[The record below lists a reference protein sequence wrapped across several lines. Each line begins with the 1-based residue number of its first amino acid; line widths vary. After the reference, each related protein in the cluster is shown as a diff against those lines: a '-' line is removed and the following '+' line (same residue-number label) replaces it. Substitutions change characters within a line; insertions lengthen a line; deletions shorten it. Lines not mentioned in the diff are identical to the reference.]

1 MGKELKKLDLGQIV
15 SILANLGVI
24 AGIVFLAIEIRQ
36 NNELLRSEA
45 RESQVESRAGS
56 LERWAADGELMQLR
70 LRASD
75 GEQLTTAEEWRVA
88 FDFSSIMTRL
98 EHDYE
103 LYQRGRIEYVPVQG
117 WASIFDRWPY
127 MRSLW
132 LGRRGNYSPEFV
144 DFMEES
150 VVNER

>member
-1 MGKELKKLDLGQIV
+1 MKTLDLGQII
-15 SILANLGVI
+15 SIFANLGVI
-24 AGIVFLAIEIRQ
+24 AGIIFLAIEIRQ
-36 NNELLRSEA
+36 NNELLRAAA

-56 LERWAADGELMQLR
+56 LERWAENHELMELR
-70 LRASD
+70 LRANN
-75 GEQLTTAEEWRVA
+75 GEQLTTAEGWRVA

-117 WASIFDRWPY
+117 WASIFERWPY

-132 LGRRGNYSPEFV
+132 RDRRGNYSPTFV
-144 DFMEES
+144 EFMEEN

>member
-1 MGKELKKLDLGQIV
+1 MKKLDLGQII

-36 NNELLRSEA
+36 NNELLRVEA

-70 LRASD
+70 LKASNR
-75 GEQLTTAEEWRVA
+75 EQLTTAEEWRVA

-103 LYQRGRIEYVPVQG
+103 LYQTGRIEYVPVQA
-117 WASIFDRWPY
+117 WAGIFDRWPY
-127 MRSLW
+127 MRLLW
-132 LGRRGNYSPEFV
+132 RDRRGNYSPEFV
-144 DFMEES
+144 EFMEEE
-150 VVNER
+150 VIDR